1 MTYAKRVLEP
11 RRVLVDGNGWQE
23 LAWRGEHESQVEVG
37 VWRDATR
44 QAGYVHPDKIEQG
57 RWRRCAAVQWMQ
69 GLLCLGSD
77 THDRIT

>member
-11 RRVLVDGNGWQE
+11 RRVSVDGNGWQE
-23 LAWRGEHESQVEVG
+23 LAWRGEHESKVEVG

-57 RWRRCAAVQWMQ
+57 RWRRCAAGAVEA
-69 GLLCLGSD
+69 GPTLLGQ
-77 THDRIT
+77 